1 VSAYAAAKV
10 ETKIVITGENNAKAA
25 VAEAKDGLE
34 GMGEG
39 AGNAEKGLRGVKDI
53 LAGQLQGPLQQAS
66 DLFGGI
72 EAITQALPGTIGLVA
87 AGITAA
93 AAGAY
98 LLYKHISETDAKVA
112 SLGDKSTRQL
122 ADQLGVSVDQAIKLQ
137 QSLEDVPSKLRPS
150 TVLLDVVR
158 QRAESMGKDGA
169 AAATKFAEALGKGP
183 EALKAFER
191 EFGRLSD
198 ASAALPDVAA
208 RLGLSAETLGIA
220 EKVGAEAERAR
231 KAAEQAVA
239 LEREQQA
246 LLTGAAEMQKQANA
260 ATVAKSIELQRQS
273 GLLADLAAAAGR
285 NVQAAVDEANA
296 LQAVVAKQQEAAEA
310 ATTRNRDSQLGA
322 AKVAV
327 LEAQGAAQLST
338 QARLKGQLAAQE
350 ARAAELARQRTAL
363 QDDYLAGLVSE
374 LDYRLQ
380 LSGITVAL
388 ANLAAK
394 DEAIRQKAAADRQAR
409 AQKGQQIADA
419 QAGAQ
424 LRLLKIEVQTAEE
437 SIATLGTVHRL
448 KLQQLDLEER
458 TELQKAARTANTAK
472 GRAAETLAIQQEY
485 AAKRRALDRAEVD
498 GANKVADET
507 LAILQQQ
514 SERSRTIAAET
525 TAAVTSAAKTRATS
539 LAATLRAAGKDEQ
552 ADLVELRQAHA
563 DYAAQRDQI
572 DARITD
578 QQSKFNAEDEDYKN
592 LELQRIAQLSEARQR
607 YDEIEAQA
615 AERRRARQREEI
627 AGAIERS
634 AAGPAGLLRG
644 MGGEGARV
652 AEALSGVASGAAT
665 VARNWGDLGKAAPG
679 AITAVG
685 AVASAF
691 VDGEREKAGVM
702 AVMETA
708 AAVVSFATQDYAGAA
723 AHGAAAVLYGAV
735 ALGAIGGSSGA
746 AAAGGSPGSFAA
758 QAASGPASNDGQ
770 AQGVTQV
777 ININTPLTTRHEV
790 AKAVSQGQRVLK
802 TTGYARSRGA

>member
-25 VAEAKDGLE
+25 VAEARDGLE

-98 LLYKHISETDAKVA
+98 LLYKHVSETNAKLEN
-112 SLGDKSTRQL
+112 LGDKSTRAL
-122 ADQLGVSVDQAIKLQ
+122 ADQLNVSVDQAIKLQ
-137 QSLEDVPSKLRPS
+137 QALEDVPDKLRPA
-150 TVLLDVVR
+150 TALLDVVR

-191 EFGRLSD
+191 EFGRLSA

-208 RLGLSAETLGIA
+208 RLGLNAEALGIA
-220 EKVGAEAERAR
+220 EKVGAEGERAR

-246 LLTGAAEMQKQANA
+246 LAFGAAELAKQAAA
-260 ATVAKSIELQRQS
+260 ATVVKSIELQKQS
-273 GLLADLAAAAGR
+273 SLLSDLAVAAGR
-285 NVQAAVDEANA
+285 NAAAAVDEANA

-310 ATTRNRDSQLGA
+310 SSTRSRDSQLGA
-322 AKVAV
+322 AKIAV

-350 ARAAELARQRTAL
+350 ARAAELARQRAAL
-363 QDDYLAGLVSE
+363 QDDYNAGLITE

-380 LSGITVAL
+380 LAGFNVAQ
-388 ANLAAK
+388 ANLVAK
-394 DEAIRQKAAADRQAR
+394 GEALRKQAAADQQAR

-419 QAGAQ
+419 EAAAK

-437 SIATLGTVHRL
+437 SIATLGNVHRL
-448 KLQQLDLEER
+448 KLAQLALEER

-485 AAKRRALDRAEVD
+485 AAKRRALDRAETD
-498 GANKVADET
+498 GANKASEET
-507 LAILQQQ
+507 LAILQAQAD
-514 SERSRTIAAET
+514 RSRAIAAET
-525 TAAVTSAAKTRATS
+525 TAAVESAAKTRTTS
-539 LAATLRAAGKDEQ
+539 LAASLRAAGRDEQ

-563 DYAAQRDQI
+563 DYEAQLLQI
-572 DARITD
+572 NGRISD
-578 QQSKFNAEDEDYKN
+578 QQAKFNAEDEDYKN
-592 LELQRIAQLSEARQR
+592 LELQRIAQVSEARQR
-607 YDEIEAQA
+607 YEDLEAQA
-615 AERRRARQREEI
+615 AERRLARKREEV

-634 AAGPAGLLRG
+634 AAGPADLLRG

-652 AEALSGVASGAAT
+652 ADALSGVASGAAT
-665 VARNWGDLGKAAPG
+665 VVRNWGDLGKAAPG
-679 AITAVG
+679 AISAVG

-691 VDGEREKAGVM
+691 VSGEREKAGVM
-702 AVMETA
+702 AAMEMA
-708 AAVVSFATQDYAGAA
+708 AAVVSVATEDYAGAA

-746 AAAGGSPGSFAA
+746 AAAGGSPGAFAS
-758 QAASGPASNDGQ
+758 QVTTSPAANDQQKGI
-770 AQGVTQV
+770 TQV
-777 ININTPLTTRHEV
+777 YNINTPLVTRQDV
-790 AKAVSQGQRVLK
+790 AKVLSQGQRVLK
-802 TTGYARSRGA
+802 TTGYAKSMGG